1 MYIISFSDLNFH
13 GRILKCTWLRWTRF
27 YIWTQSAIFIPISNF
42 FVNLFSKLPN
52 EMRHLFA
59 SRYSLMAS
67 FDIEKCTVPR
77 PLLQPLWCMLVDST
91 ILERIIYYLPYTQH
105 LQKKKFFFDC
115 NNYCTQMNLLW
126 LYCHPI
132 NLLSTY
138 HTFWN
143 LLLLIIL
150 FSINGVV
157 RRWTQPLCHCV
168 LLNPQWA

>member
-1 MYIISFSDLNFH
+1 MKEFSMYLVTMNKIFH
-13 GRILKCTWLRWTRF
+13 LATECNIYPYFK
-27 YIWTQSAIFIPISNF
+27 IF
-42 FVNLFSKLPN
+42 FVTLFSKLPN

-91 ILERIIYYLPYTQH
+91 ILERIIYYLPYITQH
-105 LQKKKFFFDC
+105 LQKKNSFFDC

-138 HTFWN
+138 HTF
-143 LLLLIIL
+143 
-150 FSINGVV
+150 
-157 RRWTQPLCHCV
+157 
-168 LLNPQWA
+168 

>member
-59 SRYSLMAS
+59 SQYTSLMAS
-67 FDIEKCTVPR
+67 FDIEKCTVPQ

-91 ILERIIYYLPYTQH
+91 ILERIIYYLPIYNIFKKLIAIITAHRWIYFGYIATQ
-105 LQKKKFFFDC
+105 LIYYLPTTPFEIS
-115 NNYCTQMNLLW
+115 YC
-126 LYCHPI
+126 
-132 NLLSTY
+132 
-138 HTFWN
+138 
-143 LLLLIIL
+143 
-150 FSINGVV
+150 
-157 RRWTQPLCHCV
+157 
-168 LLNPQWA
+168 